1 MKKLIILLLTVS
13 LWATATAQPVTQG
26 QLIPQG
32 AVVYSLPRTCVRIV
46 AEAQYTI
53 FNPGPYARYARKYL
67 GMDAGQAQTTTYE
80 LSRIEMT
87 PLLEADP
94 HALFVANLTQGK
106 TEPWFLQLSSQ
117 GLIFLSDAHVPK
129 EHNWRFPSVDVMQ
142 DVSDAG
148 IIQNIKEEQTTLY
161 RSVVKGQE
169 VSAIP
174 VQQTQRVE
182 KTQEQRAEEAARN
195 IFRLRETRLAI
206 ITGDTDA
213 VYSGEAMG
221 AAVEEMRRMEEE
233 YLRLFLGETVTG
245 RTHLSSDVVPDKE
258 QMRYVAFR
266 FSESEGLLPSGSI
279 GGRPITLELSTE
291 KEDLAFDIQMDETR
305 ARSGTRLYYR
315 QPAVVTVRL
324 ADGQKELL
332 QARIPVYQKG
342 KTMNFI
348 IN

>member
-1 MKKLIILLLTVS
+1 MTVS
-13 LWATATAQPVTQG
+13 ICVTATGQSVSQG
-26 QLIPQG
+26 QMIPLG
-32 AVVYSLPRTCVRIV
+32 VVVYSLPRTCVRIV

-53 FNPGPYARYARKYL
+53 FNPGPYAKYARKYL
-67 GMDAGQAQTTTYE
+67 GIDAGQLKTITYE

-87 PLLEADP
+87 PMLEADP
-94 HALFVANLTQGK
+94 HALYMANLSQGK
-106 TEPWFLQLSSQ
+106 AEPWFLQLTSQ
-117 GLIFLSDAHVPK
+117 GLVFLSDVHLSK
-129 EHNWRFPSVDVMQ
+129 EQNWRFPSVDILQ

-161 RSVVKGQE
+161 RSVMKGQE
-169 VSAIP
+169 ITAIP

-182 KTQEQRAEEAARN
+182 KTPEQRAEEAARN

-245 RTHLSSDVVPDKE
+245 RTHLSADVVPDKE
-258 QMRYVAFR
+258 GTRYVAFR
-266 FSESEGLLPSGSI
+266 FSETEGLLPSGSI

-291 KEDLAFDIQMDETR
+291 KEDVAADITMDEGR
-305 ARSGTRLYYR
+305 VRSGTRLYYR

-324 ADGQKELL
+324 ADGQKEFYKPASL
-332 QARIPVYQKG
+332 
-342 KTMNFI
+342 FI
-348 IN
+348 KKEQP